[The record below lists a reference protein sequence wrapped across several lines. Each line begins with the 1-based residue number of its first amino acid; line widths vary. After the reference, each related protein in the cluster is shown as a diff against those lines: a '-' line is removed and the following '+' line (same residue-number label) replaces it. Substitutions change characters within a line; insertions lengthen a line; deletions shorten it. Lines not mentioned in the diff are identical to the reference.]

1 MWGFNS
7 NLNFKAKH
15 AEVDCVAI
23 NHVDF
28 VEEGLGPFVTKESH
42 GSTCNGPKITSVDEA
57 VVGPGK
63 NSLEETSA
71 RCLFTLVSCLH
82 LTLS

>member
-23 NHVDF
+23 NHVDL
-28 VEEGLGPFVTKESH
+28 VEEGFGPFVTKESH
-42 GSTCNGPKITSVDEA
+42 GSTCNGPKITSVDDV
-57 VVGPGK
+57 VVGQIK
-63 NSLEETSA
+63 KSLEERSA
-71 RCLFTLVSCLH
+71 GVYVRW
-82 LTLS
+82 